1 MFSFGLFIKLFGRQ
15 FLEIYIVL
23 LLLFIID
30 FGLDVLEEDDM
41 FIVIFGYFVY
51 DVIILVFGFY

>member
-1 MFSFGLFIKLFGRQ
+1 M
-15 FLEIYIVL
+15 L

-41 FIVIFGYFVY
+41 FIIIFGYFVY